1 MINYISYILGIAK
14 YFDFM
19 YIDYQIF
26 AWKRMSS
33 FWKYFLMH
41 ADYICSI
48 SLPSKLLS
56 SDLSE
61 IIIYN
66 VDVGKGEIL
75 QLVIFQTWLDW

>member
-1 MINYISYILGIAK
+1 
-14 YFDFM
+14 
-19 YIDYQIF
+19 
-26 AWKRMSS
+26 
-33 FWKYFLMH
+33 MH